1 MNLSENGD
9 GGATKVFNEMLDKED
24 GKNAFNLRSFIS
36 SVFNQCFKIFNLRSF
51 ISSVFNQCFKI
62 FNLGSFIS
70 SVFNQCLQDI

>member
-36 SVFNQCFKIFNLRSF
+36 SVFNQC
-51 ISSVFNQCFKI
+51 
-62 FNLGSFIS
+62 
-70 SVFNQCLQDI
+70 LQDI